1 MNYTKVFNYLYD
13 AHGLT
18 LLNEEIAEI
27 AHVIEE
33 AKKGEEVTAEWLK
46 EKGFYQSPVKTS
58 YRWFYGARITYD
70 LDDFMVCFG
79 NNWAIPKKQYT
90 HELEELIY
98 ALTGN
103 KL

>member
-33 AKKGEEVTAEWLK
+33 AKKGEEVTAEWLTDN
-46 EKGFYQSPVKTS
+46 GFYQDPEEPS
-58 YRWFYGARITYD
+58 YRWFYGTQITYD
-70 LDDFMVCFG
+70 LDDFTVCYG
-79 NNWAIPKKQYT
+79 DSWDIPKKQYT

-98 ALTGN
+98 ALTG
-103 KL
+103 KEL

>member
-1 MNYTKVFNYLYD
+1 MNYTKVFNYIYR

-27 AHVIEE
+27 VHVIEE
-33 AKKGEEVTAEWLK
+33 AKKGEEVTAEWLTDN
-46 EKGFYQSPVKTS
+46 GFYQEDYAPS
-58 YRWFYGARITYD
+58 YRWFYKDVVIYD

-79 NNWAIPKKQYT
+79 NNWDIPKKQYT

-98 ALTGN
+98 ILTG
-103 KL
+103 KKI

>member
-18 LLNEEIAEI
+18 LLNEEISEI
-27 AHVIEE
+27 VHVIEE
-33 AKKGEEVTAEWLK
+33 AKKGEEVAAEWLTDN
-46 EKGFYQSPVKTS
+46 GFYQDDYEPSF
-58 YRWFYGARITYD
+58 RWFYGDLIKYD
-70 LDDFMVCFG
+70 LDDFTVCFVD
-79 NNWAIPKKQYT
+79 NWGIPKKQYT

-98 ALTGN
+98 VLTGK